1 MSASQANEPLVI
13 GWIDATLA
21 STLLRETDPTEQG
34 YPAKVFSLTVIRDW
48 LRSVVRR
55 DDQPLVRTDGPDQSP
70 GAPLANTI
78 WDDPTLWMLMMH

>member
-1 MSASQANEPLVI
+1 MSANQVKEPPVI
-13 GWIDATLA
+13 GWIDGTLGSA
-21 STLLRETDPTEQG
+21 LLRETDPTEQG

-55 DDQPLVRTDGPDQSP
+55 DDQPLARTDGPNQSP